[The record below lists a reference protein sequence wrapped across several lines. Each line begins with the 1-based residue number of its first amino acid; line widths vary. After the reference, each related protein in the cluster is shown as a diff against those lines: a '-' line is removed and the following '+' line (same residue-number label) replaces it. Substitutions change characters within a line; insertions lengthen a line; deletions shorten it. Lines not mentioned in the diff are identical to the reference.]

1 MNYSMVLFF
10 IQVVIRLEGIMLIPP
25 MLISLFNGERQSAL
39 GFLITIAIMIPFM
52 IPWGLKRK
60 RKEGIGNR
68 DAIIIVGGSW
78 IILSLFGALPFTIS
92 GGIPNYIDALFET
105 ISGFTTTGSSILGNV
120 EVLGKGLLFWRS
132 FTHWIGGMGVLV
144 FLLAIIPLSGSSG
157 GTSIH
162 LLRAES
168 PGPQVDK
175 IRPKMLD
182 SAKTLYEIYI
192 ALTLAEIIFLLFG
205 GMNLFETVCTAM
217 GTAGTGGF
225 GVKNTSIAMYS
236 PYIQWVVTI
245 FMILFSLNFNIF
257 VFALARQWK
266 QVFTGEEIR
275 YYLLLYG
282 VSAVVIIMTLVSHH
296 TLPLGEAVRA
306 SAFQCASVMSTTGYS
321 TVDFNQWPGL
331 AKTILVILTAI
342 GACAGSTGG
351 GIKLS
356 RILLLFKAARN
367 SLRRQ
372 LHPREVRPVRLEN
385 AVVEEETIHG
395 VFIFLILWLL
405 ILVLGF
411 LLVSIDG
418 YSFETS
424 FTAALTTI
432 SNVGPGLARV
442 GPAGNF
448 AFFSPFSKIVLS
460 MLMLIGRL
468 EIIPMIM
475 LFSPSVWK
483 RK

>member
-1 MNYSMVLFF
+1 
-10 IQVVIRLEGIMLIPP
+10 
-25 MLISLFNGERQSAL
+25 
-39 GFLITIAIMIPFM
+39 
-52 IPWGLKRK
+52 
-60 RKEGIGNR
+60 
-68 DAIIIVGGSW
+68 
-78 IILSLFGALPFTIS
+78 
-92 GGIPNYIDALFET
+92 
-105 ISGFTTTGSSILGNV
+105 
-120 EVLGKGLLFWRS
+120 
-132 FTHWIGGMGVLV
+132 
-144 FLLAIIPLSGSSG
+144 
-157 GTSIH
+157 
-162 LLRAES
+162 
-168 PGPQVDK
+168 
-175 IRPKMLD
+175 
-182 SAKTLYEIYI
+182 
-192 ALTLAEIIFLLFG
+192 
-205 GMNLFETVCTAM
+205 
-217 GTAGTGGF
+217 
-225 GVKNTSIAMYS
+225 
-236 PYIQWVVTI
+236 
-245 FMILFSLNFNIF
+245 
-257 VFALARQWK
+257 
-266 QVFTGEEIR
+266 
-275 YYLLLYG
+275 
-282 VSAVVIIMTLVSHH
+282 
-296 TLPLGEAVRA
+296 
-306 SAFQCASVMSTTGYS
+306 MSTTGYS

>member
-132 FTHWIGGMGVLV
+132 FTHWIGGMGGSG
-144 FLLAIIPLSGSSG
+144 IPACHYSAFRFFR

-257 VFALARQWK
+257 VFALASTME
-266 QVFTGEEIR
+266 TGFYR
-275 YYLLLYG
+275 RG
-282 VSAVVIIMTLVSHH
+282 N
-296 TLPLGEAVRA
+296 P
-306 SAFQCASVMSTTGYS
+306 
-321 TVDFNQWPGL
+321 
-331 AKTILVILTAI
+331 
-342 GACAGSTGG
+342 
-351 GIKLS
+351 
-356 RILLLFKAARN
+356 LLFAFVRCQCCSYHYDTGFSSHASRWERQFARRHF
-367 SLRRQ
+367 SA
-372 LHPREVRPVRLEN
+372 P
-385 AVVEEETIHG
+385 
-395 VFIFLILWLL
+395 LL
-405 ILVLGF
+405 
-411 LLVSIDG
+411 
-418 YSFETS
+418 
-424 FTAALTTI
+424 
-432 SNVGPGLARV
+432 
-442 GPAGNF
+442 
-448 AFFSPFSKIVLS
+448 
-460 MLMLIGRL
+460 
-468 EIIPMIM
+468 
-475 LFSPSVWK
+475 
-483 RK
+483 